1 MIKHL
6 SDLDELDQ
14 RRLDEFLACA
24 SVLSAWDMAN
34 RKTEEAEHDD
44 HHLAPGALVLSA
56 GGVQGVGSST
66 TLSGS
71 TVTPP

>member
-1 MIKHL
+1 MIKRL

-44 HHLAPGALVLSA
+44 HHLAQARWC
-56 GGVQGVGSST
+56 
-66 TLSGS
+66 
-71 TVTPP
+71 